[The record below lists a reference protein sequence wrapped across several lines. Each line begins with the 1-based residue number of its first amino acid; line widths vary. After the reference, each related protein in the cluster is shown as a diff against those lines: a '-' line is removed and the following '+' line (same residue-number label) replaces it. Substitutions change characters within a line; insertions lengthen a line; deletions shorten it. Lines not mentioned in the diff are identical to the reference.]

1 MESACL
7 EVMKTKNVRIQHLV
21 QSAVLLSDAA
31 AVAAVQTKK
40 TYECIVIQSRNQLIN
55 GDCMLQLLYLTQRV
69 LRIQTLWMLICYQYF
84 Q

>member
-40 TYECIVIQSRNQLIN
+40 HMNA
-55 GDCMLQLLYLTQRV
+55 
-69 LRIQTLWMLICYQYF
+69 
-84 Q
+84 